1 MYTTPFTPRGK
12 ICAPEFPVEVLGV
25 LRLDWLQAHDFLWT
39 NHWKEA
45 LVEQRW
51 CPSVAHIKILLRNF
65 MHSQGNPRT
74 IGMKAEDSQHIHP
87 TVACTA
93 PASSLRHSPGAWA
106 WAGGQTGASQWSSSV
121 FFVFNP
127 SREVED
133 KNHAGDLR
141 VGYISEGSALGVSL
155 IQFAAFS
162 RKLFS
167 VP

>member
-1 MYTTPFTPRGK
+1 
-12 ICAPEFPVEVLGV
+12 
-25 LRLDWLQAHDFLWT
+25 
-39 NHWKEA
+39 
-45 LVEQRW
+45 
-51 CPSVAHIKILLRNF
+51 

-74 IGMKAEDSQHIHP
+74 IGTKAEDSQHVHP

-93 PASSLRHSPGAWA
+93 PASSLRHRGAWA
-106 WAGGQTGASQWSSSV
+106 WAGGQTGASQRSSSV

-141 VGYISEGSALGVSL
+141 VGYISEGSGLAVSF

-162 RKLFS
+162 
-167 VP
+167 